1 MNLSKKS
8 SLLIIFSLGFLLS
21 SCSSSNIGSGGDDVC
36 HEPIEPPLDEP
47 IDETGDAYF
56 FDSESTDGD
65 GTKEK
70 PYSNLSKIND
80 ISFKPGTKI
89 FLKKNSVFKE
99 KFSLKN
105 LNGEKENPII
115 FTSYGDK
122 GAKPKIVGKEALDK
136 GIVYISNCSNILFQN
151 MEIYSEIK
159 EESAA
164 KGILVELSNEESTEE
179 VKTYHNITLKNL
191 YIHDIYGFSDK
202 ENQGMA
208 MKSKLTGGI
217 HLWSSDGNAKID
229 GFNVLNSKIENV
241 TNVGIATWYKVVGIR
256 VSKVS
261 PYDDDFEKYA
271 HTNVTISN
279 NEISY
284 IGKNAA
290 FLRNIKGGKFDH
302 NVVHDTAIICN
313 AGNQIVTSY
322 VDDVII
328 EYNEGYNN
336 KASLRADGK
345 VQDGAMLDSDL
356 QTKNVIFQYNYSH
369 NNSFGLYISC
379 DGTSKNDKGAS
390 DNVILRYNVSI
401 NDYGNKGIIYAN
413 YYSGKIECYNNTI
426 ITDKTTKNII
436 EINNDR
442 ALSFYNNIVFSRSK
456 DASFALGNMANFS
469 ASNNIIHGISAIK
482 NVDEMGI
489 YLDVDPRPLKKT
501 PDDVDSLIGF
511 GKIKDYATFTYDSV
525 YDEESCKNINVN
537 IPDILGNDYKLSFGA
552 INKF

>member
-21 SCSSSNIGSGGDDVC
+21 SCSSSDIGSGGDGGC
-36 HEPIEPPLDEP
+36 HDPIDPPLDEP

-70 PYSNLSKIND
+70 PYSSLSKISD

-99 KFSLKN
+99 QFSLKN
-105 LNGEKENPII
+105 LNGEKDNPII

-122 GAKPKIVGKEALDK
+122 GAKPKIVGKKALDK

-191 YIHDIYGFSDK
+191 YIHDVYGFSDK

-241 TNVGIATWYKVVGIR
+241 TNVGIATWYKVVGTR

-322 VDDVII
+322 VDDIVV

-442 ALSFYNNIVFSRSK
+442 TLSFYNNIVFSRSK
-456 DASFALGNMANFS
+456 DASFTLGNMTNVS
-469 ASNNIIHGISAIK
+469 VSNNIIHGISAIK

-525 YDEESCKNINVN
+525 YDEKSCKNMNVK
-537 IPDILGNDYKLSFGA
+537 ISDILGNDYKLSFGP

>member
-322 VDDVII
+322 VDDIVV

-413 YYSGKIECYNNTI
+413 YFSGKIECYNNTI

-436 EINNDR
+436 ELNNDR
-442 ALSFYNNIVFSRSK
+442 TLSFYNNIVFSRSK
-456 DASFALGNMANFS
+456 DASFALGNMTNFS

-501 PDDVDSLIGF
+501 PDDVESLIGF
-511 GKIKDYATFTYDSV
+511 GKIKNYATFTYDSV
-525 YDEESCKNINVN
+525 YDEENCKNMNVN

>member
-256 VSKVS
+256 VAKVS

-322 VDDVII
+322 VDDIVV

-426 ITDKTTKNII
+426 ITDKATKNII

-442 ALSFYNNIVFSRSK
+442 TLSFYNNIVFSRSK
-456 DASFALGNMANFS
+456 DASFTLGNMTNFS
-469 ASNNIIHGISAIK
+469 VSNNIIHGISAIK

-501 PDDVDSLIGF
+501 PDDVESLIGF
-511 GKIKDYATFTYDSV
+511 GKIKEYATFTYDSV
-525 YDEESCKNINVN
+525 YDEKNCKNMNVN
-537 IPDILGNDYKLSFGA
+537 ISDILGNDYKLSFGA

>member
-21 SCSSSNIGSGGDDVC
+21 SCSSSDIGSGGDGGC
-36 HEPIEPPLDEP
+36 HDPIDPPLDEP

-70 PYSNLSKIND
+70 PYSSLSKISD

-99 KFSLKN
+99 QFSLKN
-105 LNGEKENPII
+105 LNGEKDNPII

-122 GAKPKIVGKEALDK
+122 GAKPKIVGKKALDK

-191 YIHDIYGFSDK
+191 YIHDVYGFSDK

-241 TNVGIATWYKVVGIR
+241 TNVGIATWYKVVGTR

-322 VDDVII
+322 VDDIVV

-442 ALSFYNNIVFSRSK
+442 TLSFYNNIVFSRSK
-456 DASFALGNMANFS
+456 DASFTLGNMTNVS
-469 ASNNIIHGISAIK
+469 VSNNIIHGISAIK

-525 YDEESCKNINVN
+525 YDEKSCKNMNVK
-537 IPDILGNDYKLSFGA
+537 ISDILGNDYKLSFGA

>member
-8 SLLIIFSLGFLLS
+8 SLLIILSLGFLLS
-21 SCSSSNIGSGGDDVC
+21 SCSSSNIGSGGDGGC
-36 HEPIEPPLDEP
+36 HDPIDPPLNEP

-56 FDSESTDGD
+56 FDSDSTDGD

-70 PYSNLSKIND
+70 PYSSLSKISD

-105 LNGEKENPII
+105 LNGEKDNPII

-122 GAKPKIVGKEALDK
+122 GDKPKIVGKETLDK

-179 VKTYHNITLKNL
+179 AKTYHNITLKNL

-241 TNVGIATWYKVVGIR
+241 TNVGIATWYKVVGTR

-322 VDDVII
+322 VDDIVI

-401 NDYGNKGIIYAN
+401 NDYGNKGIIYSN

-436 EINNDR
+436 EMNNDR
-442 ALSFYNNIVFSRSK
+442 TLSFYNNIVFSRSK
-456 DASFALGNMANFS
+456 DASFTLGNMTNFS
-469 ASNNIIHGISAIK
+469 VSNNIIHGISVIK

-525 YDEESCKNINVN
+525 YNEENCKNMNVN

>member
-8 SLLIIFSLGFLLS
+8 SLLIILSLGFLLS
-21 SCSSSNIGSGGDDVC
+21 SCSSSNIGSGGDGGC
-36 HEPIEPPLDEP
+36 HDPIDPPLDEP

-151 MEIYSEIK
+151 IEIYSEIK

-241 TNVGIATWYKVVGIR
+241 TNVGIATWYKVVGTR
-256 VSKVS
+256 VSKIS

-322 VDDVII
+322 VDDIVI

-379 DGTSKNDKGAS
+379 DGTSKNDKGAN

-456 DASFALGNMANFS
+456 DASFALGNMTNFF

-525 YDEESCKNINVN
+525 YDEESCKNMNVN

>member
-8 SLLIIFSLGFLLS
+8 SLLIILSLGFLLS
-21 SCSSSNIGSGGDDVC
+21 SCSSSNIGSGGDGGC
-36 HEPIEPPLDEP
+36 HDPIDPPLDEP

-70 PYSNLSKIND
+70 PYSSLSKISD

-99 KFSLKN
+99 QFSLKN
-105 LNGEKENPII
+105 LNGEKDNPII

-122 GAKPKIVGKEALDK
+122 GDKPKIVGKETLDK

-179 VKTYHNITLKNL
+179 AKTYHNITLKNL

-241 TNVGIATWYKVVGIR
+241 TNVGIATWYKVVGTR

-261 PYDDDFEKYA
+261 PYDDEFEKYA

-322 VDDVII
+322 VDDIVV

-401 NDYGNKGIIYAN
+401 NDYGNKGIIYSN

-436 EINNDR
+436 EMNNDR
-442 ALSFYNNIVFSRSK
+442 TLSFYNNIVFSRSK
-456 DASFALGNMANFS
+456 DASFTLGNMTNFS
-469 ASNNIIHGISAIK
+469 VSNNIIHGISVIK

-525 YDEESCKNINVN
+525 YNEENCKNMNVN

>member
-8 SLLIIFSLGFLLS
+8 SLLIILSLGFLLS
-21 SCSSSNIGSGGDDVC
+21 SCSSSNIGSGGDGGC
-36 HEPIEPPLDEP
+36 HDPIDPPLDEP

-70 PYSNLSKIND
+70 PYSSLSKISD

-99 KFSLKN
+99 QFSLKN
-105 LNGEKENPII
+105 LNGEKDNPII

-122 GAKPKIVGKEALDK
+122 GDKPKIVGKETLDK

-179 VKTYHNITLKNL
+179 AKTYHNITLKNL

-241 TNVGIATWYKVVGIR
+241 TNVGIATWYKVVGTR

-261 PYDDDFEKYA
+261 PYDDEFEKYA

-322 VDDVII
+322 VDDIVV

-401 NDYGNKGIIYAN
+401 NDYGNKGIIYSN

-436 EINNDR
+436 EMNNDR
-442 ALSFYNNIVFSRSK
+442 TLSFYNNIVFSRSK
-456 DASFALGNMANFS
+456 DASFTLGNMTNFS
-469 ASNNIIHGISAIK
+469 VSNNIIHGISVIK

-511 GKIKDYATFTYDSV
+511 GKIKDYATFTHDSV
-525 YDEESCKNINVN
+525 YNEENCKNMNVN
-537 IPDILGNDYKLSFGA
+537 IPDVLGNDYKLSFGA

>member
-8 SLLIIFSLGFLLS
+8 SLLIILSLGFLLS
-21 SCSSSNIGSGGDDVC
+21 SCSSSNIGSGGDGGC
-36 HEPIEPPLDEP
+36 HDPIDPPLDEP

-70 PYSNLSKIND
+70 PYSSLSKISD

-99 KFSLKN
+99 QFSLKN

-122 GAKPKIVGKEALDK
+122 GDKPKIVGKETLDK

-151 MEIYSEIK
+151 MEIYSVIK

-241 TNVGIATWYKVVGIR
+241 TNVGIATWYKVVGVR
-256 VSKVS
+256 VAKVS

-322 VDDVII
+322 VDDIVI

-456 DASFALGNMANFS
+456 DASFALGNMTNFF
-469 ASNNIIHGISAIK
+469 ASNNIIHSISAIK

-511 GKIKDYATFTYDSV
+511 GKIKEYATFTYDSV
-525 YDEESCKNINVN
+525 YDKENCKNMNVN

>member
-99 KFSLKN
+99 QFSLKN
-105 LNGEKENPII
+105 LNGEKDNPII

-122 GAKPKIVGKEALDK
+122 GDKPKIVGKETLDK

-164 KGILVELSNEESTEE
+164 KGILVELSNEESAEE

-229 GFNVLNSKIENV
+229 CFNVLNSKIENV
-241 TNVGIATWYKVVGIR
+241 TNVGIATWYKVVGTR

-261 PYDDDFEKYA
+261 PYDDEFEKYA

-322 VDDVII
+322 VDDIVV

-426 ITDKTTKNII
+426 ITDKTTRNII

-442 ALSFYNNIVFSRSK
+442 TLSFYNNIVFSRSK
-456 DASFALGNMANFS
+456 NASFTLGNMTNVS
-469 ASNNIIHGISAIK
+469 ISNNIIHSISAIK

-501 PDDVDSLIGF
+501 PNDVDSLIGF

-525 YDEESCKNINVN
+525 YNEENCKNMNVN

>member
-56 FDSESTDGD
+56 FDSESTEGD

-99 KFSLKN
+99 QLSLKN

-241 TNVGIATWYKVVGIR
+241 TNVGIATWYKVVGVR
-256 VSKVS
+256 VAKVS

-271 HTNVTISN
+271 HKNVTISN

-322 VDDVII
+322 VDDIVV

-379 DGTSKNDKGAS
+379 DGTSKNDKGAR

-436 EINNDR
+436 EMNNDR

-525 YDEESCKNINVN
+525 YDEESCKNMNVN

>member
-89 FLKKNSVFKE
+89 FLKENSVFKE

-217 HLWSSDGNAKID
+217 HLWSLDGNAKID

-525 YDEESCKNINVN
+525 YDEESCKNMNVN

>member
-8 SLLIIFSLGFLLS
+8 SLLIILSLGFLLS
-21 SCSSSNIGSGGDDVC
+21 SCSSSNIGSGGDGGC
-36 HEPIEPPLDEP
+36 HDPIDPPLDEP

-70 PYSNLSKIND
+70 PYSSLSKISD

-99 KFSLKN
+99 QFSLKN
-105 LNGEKENPII
+105 LNGEKDNPII

-122 GAKPKIVGKEALDK
+122 GDKPKIVGKETLDK

-179 VKTYHNITLKNL
+179 AKTYHNITLKNL

-229 GFNVLNSKIENV
+229 GFNVLNSKIKNV
-241 TNVGIATWYKVVGIR
+241 TNVGIATWYKVVGTR

-261 PYDDDFEKYA
+261 PYDDEFEKYA

-322 VDDVII
+322 VDDIVV

-401 NDYGNKGIIYAN
+401 NDYGNKGIIYSN

-436 EINNDR
+436 EMNNDR
-442 ALSFYNNIVFSRSK
+442 TLSFYNNIVFSRSK
-456 DASFALGNMANFS
+456 DASFTLGNMTNFS
-469 ASNNIIHGISAIK
+469 VSNNIIHGISVIK

-525 YDEESCKNINVN
+525 YNEENCKNMNVN

>member
-8 SLLIIFSLGFLLS
+8 SLLIILSLGFLLS
-21 SCSSSNIGSGGDDVC
+21 SCSSSNIGSGGDGGC
-36 HEPIEPPLDEP
+36 HDPIDPPLDEP

-70 PYSNLSKIND
+70 PYSSLSKISD

-99 KFSLKN
+99 QFSLKN
-105 LNGEKENPII
+105 LNGEKDNPII

-122 GAKPKIVGKEALDK
+122 GDKPKIVGKETLDK

-179 VKTYHNITLKNL
+179 AKTYHNITLKNL

-241 TNVGIATWYKVVGIR
+241 TNVGIATWYKVVGTR

-261 PYDDDFEKYA
+261 PYDDEFEKYA

-322 VDDVII
+322 VDDIVV

-401 NDYGNKGIIYAN
+401 NDYGNKGIIYSN

-436 EINNDR
+436 EMNNDR
-442 ALSFYNNIVFSRSK
+442 TLSFYNNIVFSRSK
-456 DASFALGNMANFS
+456 DASFTLGNMTNFFV
-469 ASNNIIHGISAIK
+469 SNNIIHGISVIK

-525 YDEESCKNINVN
+525 YNEENCKNMNVN

>member
-21 SCSSSNIGSGGDDVC
+21 SCSSSNIGSGGDNGC
-36 HEPIEPPLDEP
+36 HDPIDPPLDEP

-70 PYSNLSKIND
+70 PYSNLSKISD

-99 KFSLKN
+99 QFSLIN

-122 GAKPKIVGKEALDK
+122 GDKPKIVGKEALDK

-159 EESAA
+159 EENAA
-164 KGILVELSNEESTEE
+164 KGILVELSNEDSTEE
-179 VKTYHNITLKNL
+179 VKTYYNITLKNL

-322 VDDVII
+322 VDDMVI

-442 ALSFYNNIVFSRSK
+442 TLSFYNNIVYSRSK
-456 DASFALGNMANFS
+456 DASFALGNMTNFS
-469 ASNNIIHGISAIK
+469 VSNNIIHGVSTIK
-482 NVDEMGI
+482 NIDEMGI
-489 YLDVDPRPLKKT
+489 YLDVDPRPLRKT

-511 GKIKDYATFTYDSV
+511 GKIREYATFTNDDIYD
-525 YDEESCKNINVN
+525 DESCKNMNVN

>member
-1 MNLSKKS
+1 MKINKKS

-21 SCSSSNIGSGGDDVC
+21 SCLSNTGGSGGDGGCKD
-36 HEPIEPPLDEP
+36 PLDPPLDDP

-56 FDSESTDGD
+56 FDSESVEGD

-70 PYSNLSKIND
+70 PYSTLSKMND

-89 FLKKNSVFKE
+89 FLKKNSIFKE
-99 KFSLKN
+99 QLSLKN
-105 LNGEKENPII
+105 LNGDKENLII

-122 GAKPKIVGKEALDK
+122 GDKPKIVGKETLDK

-159 EESAA
+159 EENAA
-164 KGILVELSNEESTEE
+164 KGILVELSNEEGTEE

-229 GFNVLNSKIENV
+229 GFNILNSKIENV

-322 VDDVII
+322 VDDII
-328 EYNEGYNN
+328 VEYNEGYNN

-456 DASFALGNMANFS
+456 DASFALGNMTNFF

-511 GKIKDYATFTYDSV
+511 GKIKEYATFTYDSV
-525 YDEESCKNINVN
+525 YDEENCKNMNVN

>member
-8 SLLIIFSLGFLLS
+8 SLLIILSLGFLLS
-21 SCSSSNIGSGGDDVC
+21 SCSSSNIGSGGDGGC
-36 HEPIEPPLDEP
+36 HDPIDPPLDEP

-70 PYSNLSKIND
+70 PYSSLSKISD

-105 LNGEKENPII
+105 LNGEKDNPII

-122 GAKPKIVGKEALDK
+122 GDKPKIVGKETLDK

-179 VKTYHNITLKNL
+179 AKTYHNITLKNL

-241 TNVGIATWYKVVGIR
+241 TNVGIATWYKVVGTR

-322 VDDVII
+322 VDDIVI

-401 NDYGNKGIIYAN
+401 NDYGNKGIIYSN

-436 EINNDR
+436 EMNNDR
-442 ALSFYNNIVFSRSK
+442 TLSFYNNIVFSRSK
-456 DASFALGNMANFS
+456 DASFTLGNMTNFS
-469 ASNNIIHGISAIK
+469 VSNNIIHGISVIK

-525 YDEESCKNINVN
+525 YNEENCKNMNVN

>member
-21 SCSSSNIGSGGDDVC
+21 SCSSNIGSGGDDGC
-36 HEPIEPPLDEP
+36 HDPIDPPLDEP

-99 KFSLKN
+99 QLSLKN

-122 GAKPKIVGKEALDK
+122 GDKPKIVGKEALDK

-217 HLWSSDGNAKID
+217 HLRSSDGNAKID

-241 TNVGIATWYKVVGIR
+241 TNVGIATWYKVVGTR

-322 VDDVII
+322 VDDIVV

-442 ALSFYNNIVFSRSK
+442 TLSFYNNIVFSRSK
-456 DASFALGNMANFS
+456 DASFILGNMTNVS
-469 ASNNIIHGISAIK
+469 VSNNIIHGISAIK

-489 YLDVDPRPLKKT
+489 YLDVDPRPLRKT

-525 YDEESCKNINVN
+525 YDEKSCKNMNVN
-537 IPDILGNDYKLSFGA
+537 IPDVLGNDYKLSFGA

>member
-47 IDETGDAYF
+47 IDETGDVYF

-151 MEIYSEIK
+151 IEIYSEIK

-241 TNVGIATWYKVVGIR
+241 TNVGIATWYKVVGTR
-256 VSKVS
+256 VSKIS

-302 NVVHDTAIICN
+302 NVVHDTTIICN

-322 VDDVII
+322 VDDIVV

-426 ITDKTTKNII
+426 ITDKATKNII

-442 ALSFYNNIVFSRSK
+442 TLSFYNNIVFSRSK
-456 DASFALGNMANFS
+456 DASFTLGNMTNFS
-469 ASNNIIHGISAIK
+469 VSNNIIHGISAIK

-489 YLDVDPRPLKKT
+489 YLDVDLRPLKKT
-501 PDDVDSLIGF
+501 PDDVESLIGF

-525 YDEESCKNINVN
+525 YDEKNCKNMNVN

>member
-8 SLLIIFSLGFLLS
+8 SLLFIFSLGFLLS

-47 IDETGDAYF
+47 VDETGDAYF

-70 PYSNLSKIND
+70 PYSSLSKISD

-99 KFSLKN
+99 QFSLKN

-122 GAKPKIVGKEALDK
+122 GDKPKIVGKEALDK

-164 KGILVELSNEESTEE
+164 KGILIELSNEESTEE

-261 PYDDDFEKYA
+261 PYDDDFDKYA

-284 IGKNAA
+284 IGKNAV

-322 VDDVII
+322 VDDIVV

-436 EINNDR
+436 EMNNDR
-442 ALSFYNNIVFSRSK
+442 TLSFYNNIVFSRSK
-456 DASFALGNMANFS
+456 DASFTLGNMTNFS
-469 ASNNIIHGISAIK
+469 VSNNIIHGISAIK

-501 PDDVDSLIGF
+501 PDDVESLIGF

-525 YDEESCKNINVN
+525 YDEKNCKNMNVN

>member
-1 MNLSKKS
+1 MKINKKS

-21 SCSSSNIGSGGDDVC
+21 SCSSNTGGSGGDDGC
-36 HEPIEPPLDEP
+36 KDPLDPPLDDP

-56 FDSESTDGD
+56 FDSESVEGD

-70 PYSNLSKIND
+70 PYSTLSKMND

-89 FLKKNSVFKE
+89 FLKKNSIFKE
-99 KFSLKN
+99 QLSLKN
-105 LNGEKENPII
+105 LNGGKENPII

-122 GAKPKIVGKEALDK
+122 GDKPKIVGKETLDK
-136 GIVYISNCSNILFQN
+136 GIVYVSNCSNILFQN

-159 EESAA
+159 EENAA
-164 KGILVELSNEESTEE
+164 KGILIELSNEEGTEE

-229 GFNVLNSKIENV
+229 GFNILNSKIENV
-241 TNVGIATWYKVVGIR
+241 TNVGIATWYKVVGTR

-261 PYDDDFEKYA
+261 PYDDDFIKYA

-302 NVVHDTAIICN
+302 NVVHDTAIFCN

-322 VDDVII
+322 VDDMVV
-328 EYNEGYNN
+328 EHNEGYNN

-345 VQDGAMLDSDL
+345 IQDGAMLDSDL
-356 QTKNVIFQYNYSH
+356 QTKNIIFQYNYSH
-369 NNSFGLYISC
+369 NNAFGLYISC

-442 ALSFYNNIVFSRSK
+442 TLSFYNNIVYSRSK
-456 DASFALGNMANFS
+456 DASFELGNMTNFS
-469 ASNNIIHGISAIK
+469 VSNNIIHGVSTIK

-489 YLDVDPRPLKKT
+489 YLDVDPRPLSKT
-501 PDDVDSLIGF
+501 PDDIDSLIGF
-511 GKIKDYATFTYDSV
+511 GKIKEYATFTGDDVYDS
-525 YDEESCKNINVN
+525 ESCKGVNAN
-537 IPDILGNDYKLSFGA
+537 IPDILGNNYKLSFGA

>member
-1 MNLSKKS
+1 MNLSKKR

-21 SCSSSNIGSGGDDVC
+21 SCSSSDIGSGGDGGC
-36 HEPIEPPLDEP
+36 HDPIDPPLDES
-47 IDETGDAYF
+47 IDETSDAYF

-70 PYSNLSKIND
+70 PYSSLSKISD

-99 KFSLKN
+99 QFSLKN
-105 LNGEKENPII
+105 LNGEKDNPII

-122 GAKPKIVGKEALDK
+122 GAKPKIVGKKALDK

-191 YIHDIYGFSDK
+191 YIHDVYGFSDK

-241 TNVGIATWYKVVGIR
+241 TNVGIATWYKVVGTR

-322 VDDVII
+322 VDDIVV

-442 ALSFYNNIVFSRSK
+442 TLSFYNNIVFSRSK
-456 DASFALGNMANFS
+456 DASFTLGNMTNVS
-469 ASNNIIHGISAIK
+469 VSNNIIHGISAIK

-525 YDEESCKNINVN
+525 YDEKSCKNMNVN

>member
-1 MNLSKKS
+1 MKINKKS

-21 SCSSSNIGSGGDDVC
+21 SCSSNTGGSGGDGGCKD
-36 HEPIEPPLDEP
+36 PLDPPLDEP

-99 KFSLKN
+99 QLSLKN

-122 GAKPKIVGKEALDK
+122 GDKPKIVGKETLDK
-136 GIVYISNCSNILFQN
+136 GIIYISNCSNILFQN

-159 EESAA
+159 EENAA
-164 KGILVELSNEESTEE
+164 KGILIELSNEEGTEG

-229 GFNVLNSKIENV
+229 GFNILNSKIENV
-241 TNVGIATWYKVVGIR
+241 TNVGIATWYKVVGTR

-261 PYDDDFEKYA
+261 PYDDNFEKYA

-322 VDDVII
+322 VDDMVV

-345 VQDGAMLDSDL
+345 IQDGAMLDSDL
-356 QTKNVIFQYNYSH
+356 QTKNIIFQYNYSH
-369 NNSFGLYISC
+369 NNAFGLYISC

-436 EINNDR
+436 ELNNDR
-442 ALSFYNNIVFSRSK
+442 TLSFYNNIVYSRSK
-456 DASFALGNMANFS
+456 DTSFALGNMTNFS
-469 ASNNIIHGISAIK
+469 VSNNIIHGISAIK

-501 PDDVDSLIGF
+501 PDDVDSLIDF

-525 YDEESCKNINVN
+525 YDEESCKNMNVN

>member
-8 SLLIIFSLGFLLS
+8 SLLIILSLGFLLS
-21 SCSSSNIGSGGDDVC
+21 SCSSSNIGSGGDGGC
-36 HEPIEPPLDEP
+36 HDPIDPPLNEP

-70 PYSNLSKIND
+70 PYSSLSKISD

-105 LNGEKENPII
+105 LNGEKDNPII

-122 GAKPKIVGKEALDK
+122 GDKPKIVGKETLDK

-179 VKTYHNITLKNL
+179 AKTYHNITLKNL

-217 HLWSSDGNAKID
+217 HLWSSDGNARID

-241 TNVGIATWYKVVGIR
+241 TNVGIATWYKVVGTR

-322 VDDVII
+322 VDDIVI

-401 NDYGNKGIIYAN
+401 NDYGNKGIIYSN

-436 EINNDR
+436 EMNNDR
-442 ALSFYNNIVFSRSK
+442 TLSFYNNIVFSRSK
-456 DASFALGNMANFS
+456 DASFTLGNMTNFS
-469 ASNNIIHGISAIK
+469 VSNNIIHGISVIK

-525 YDEESCKNINVN
+525 YNEENCKNMNVN

>member
-99 KFSLKN
+99 KISLKN

-241 TNVGIATWYKVVGIR
+241 TNVGIATWYKVVGVR
-256 VSKVS
+256 VAKVS

-322 VDDVII
+322 VDDIVI

-456 DASFALGNMANFS
+456 DASFALGNMTNFF

-511 GKIKDYATFTYDSV
+511 GKIKEYATFTYDSV
-525 YDEESCKNINVN
+525 YDEENCKNMNVN

>member
-8 SLLIIFSLGFLLS
+8 SLLIILSLGFLLS
-21 SCSSSNIGSGGDDVC
+21 SCSSSNIGSGGDGGC
-36 HEPIEPPLDEP
+36 HDPIDPPLDEP

-70 PYSNLSKIND
+70 PYSSLSKISD

-99 KFSLKN
+99 QFSLKN

-122 GAKPKIVGKEALDK
+122 GDKPKIVGKETLDK

-179 VKTYHNITLKNL
+179 AKTYHNITLKNL

-241 TNVGIATWYKVVGIR
+241 TNVGIATWYKVVGTR

-261 PYDDDFEKYA
+261 PYDDEFEKYA

-322 VDDVII
+322 VDDIVV

-401 NDYGNKGIIYAN
+401 NDYGNKGIIYSN

-436 EINNDR
+436 EMNNDR
-442 ALSFYNNIVFSRSK
+442 TLSFYNNIVFSRSK
-456 DASFALGNMANFS
+456 DASFTLGNMTNFS
-469 ASNNIIHGISAIK
+469 VSNNIIHGISVIK

-525 YDEESCKNINVN
+525 YNEENCKNMNVN

>member
-21 SCSSSNIGSGGDDVC
+21 SCSSSNIESGGEGGH
-36 HEPIEPPLDEP
+36 HEPINPPLDEI

-70 PYSNLSKIND
+70 PYSSLSKISD

-89 FLKKNSVFKE
+89 FLKKNSIFKE
-99 KFSLKN
+99 QFSLIN

-122 GAKPKIVGKEALDK
+122 GDKPKIVGKEALDK

-164 KGILVELSNEESTEE
+164 KGILVELSNEEGTEE

-191 YIHDIYGFSDK
+191 YIHDIYGYSDK

-229 GFNVLNSKIENV
+229 GFNVSNSIIENV
-241 TNVGIATWYKVVGIR
+241 TNVGIATWYKVVGTK

-302 NVVHDTAIICN
+302 NVVHDTALICN

-322 VDDVII
+322 VDDIVV

-336 KASLRADGK
+336 KASLREDGK
-345 VQDGAMLDSDL
+345 IQDGAMLDSDL
-356 QTKNVIFQYNYSH
+356 QSKNVIFQYNYSH

-379 DGTSKNDKGAS
+379 DGKSKNDKGAS

-436 EINNDR
+436 QINNDR
-442 ALSFYNNIVFSRSK
+442 TLSFYNNIVFSRSK
-456 DASFALGNMANFS
+456 DASFVLGNMANFS
-469 ASNNIIHGISAIK
+469 TSNNIIHGISPIK
-482 NVDEMGI
+482 NVDGMGI
-489 YLDVDPRPLKKT
+489 YLDVDPKPLRKT

-525 YDEESCKNINVN
+525 YDEKSCKNINVD

>member
-21 SCSSSNIGSGGDDVC
+21 SCSSSNIGPGGDGGC
-36 HEPIEPPLDEP
+36 HDPIDPPLDEP

-70 PYSNLSKIND
+70 PYSNLSNIND

-99 KFSLKN
+99 QLSLKN

-122 GAKPKIVGKEALDK
+122 GDKPKIVGKEALDK

-164 KGILVELSNEESTEE
+164 KGILIELSNEESTEE

-241 TNVGIATWYKVVGIR
+241 TNVGIATWYKVVGTR

-271 HTNVTISN
+271 YTNVIISN

-322 VDDVII
+322 VDDIVV

-442 ALSFYNNIVFSRSK
+442 TLSFYNNIVFSRSK
-456 DASFALGNMANFS
+456 DASFTLGNMTNVS
-469 ASNNIIHGISAIK
+469 VSNNIIHGISAIK

-501 PDDVDSLIGF
+501 PDDVESLIGF

-525 YDEESCKNINVN
+525 YNEENCKNMNVN

>member
-1 MNLSKKS
+1 MKLNKKS

-21 SCSSSNIGSGGDDVC
+21 SCSSNTGGSGGDGGCKD
-36 HEPIEPPLDEP
+36 PLDPPLDDP

-56 FDSESTDGD
+56 FDSESVEGD

-70 PYSNLSKIND
+70 PYSTLSKMND

-89 FLKKNSVFKE
+89 FLKKNSIFKE
-99 KFSLKN
+99 QLSLKN
-105 LNGEKENPII
+105 LNGDKENPII

-122 GAKPKIVGKEALDK
+122 GDKPKIVGKETLDK
-136 GIVYISNCSNILFQN
+136 GIIYISNCSNILFQN

-159 EESAA
+159 EENAA
-164 KGILVELSNEESTEE
+164 KGILIELSNEEGTEE

-229 GFNVLNSKIENV
+229 GFNILNSKIENV
-241 TNVGIATWYKVVGIR
+241 TNVGIATWYKVVGTK

-261 PYDDDFEKYA
+261 PYDDDFIKYA

-302 NVVHDTAIICN
+302 NVIHDTAIICN

-322 VDDVII
+322 IDDMVV

-345 VQDGAMLDSDL
+345 IQDGAMLDSDL
-356 QTKNVIFQYNYSH
+356 QTKNIIFQYNYSH
-369 NNSFGLYISC
+369 NNAFGLYISC

-442 ALSFYNNIVFSRSK
+442 TLSFYNNIVYSRSK
-456 DASFALGNMANFS
+456 DASFELGNMTNFS
-469 ASNNIIHGISAIK
+469 VSNNIIHGISAIK

-489 YLDVDPRPLKKT
+489 YLNVDPRPFRKT
-501 PDDVDSLIGF
+501 PDDIDSLIGF
-511 GKIKDYATFTYDSV
+511 GKIKEYATFTSDDVYDS
-525 YDEESCKNINVN
+525 ESCKDVNAN
-537 IPDILGNDYKLSFGA
+537 IPDILGNNYKLSFGA

>member
-8 SLLIIFSLGFLLS
+8 SLLIILSLGFLLS
-21 SCSSSNIGSGGDDVC
+21 SCSSSNIGSGGDGGC
-36 HEPIEPPLDEP
+36 HDPIDPPLDEP

-70 PYSNLSKIND
+70 PYSSLSKISD

-99 KFSLKN
+99 QFSLKN
-105 LNGEKENPII
+105 LNGEKDNPII

-122 GAKPKIVGKEALDK
+122 GDKPKIVGKETLDK

-179 VKTYHNITLKNL
+179 EKTYHNITLKNL

-241 TNVGIATWYKVVGIR
+241 TNVGIATWYKVVGTR

-261 PYDDDFEKYA
+261 PYDDEFEKYA

-322 VDDVII
+322 VDDIVV

-401 NDYGNKGIIYAN
+401 NDYGNKGIIYSN

-436 EINNDR
+436 EMNNDR
-442 ALSFYNNIVFSRSK
+442 TLSFYNNIVFSRSK
-456 DASFALGNMANFS
+456 DASFTLGNMTNFS
-469 ASNNIIHGISAIK
+469 ISNNIIHGISVIK

-525 YDEESCKNINVN
+525 YNEENCKNMNVN

>member
-99 KFSLKN
+99 QLSLKN

-241 TNVGIATWYKVVGIR
+241 TNVGIATWYKVVGVR
-256 VSKVS
+256 VAKVS

-322 VDDVII
+322 VDDIVV

-390 DNVILRYNVSI
+390 DNAILRYNVSI
-401 NDYGNKGIIYAN
+401 NDYGNKGIIYVN

-426 ITDKTTKNII
+426 ITDKATKNII

-442 ALSFYNNIVFSRSK
+442 TLSFYNNIVFSRSK
-456 DASFALGNMANFS
+456 DASFTLGNMTNFS
-469 ASNNIIHGISAIK
+469 VSNNIIHGISAIK

-501 PDDVDSLIGF
+501 PDDVESLIGF

-525 YDEESCKNINVN
+525 YDEKNCKNMNVN

>member
-8 SLLIIFSLGFLLS
+8 SLLIILSLGFLLS
-21 SCSSSNIGSGGDDVC
+21 SCSSSNIGSGGDGGC
-36 HEPIEPPLDEP
+36 HDPIDPPLNEP

-70 PYSNLSKIND
+70 PYSSLSKISD

-105 LNGEKENPII
+105 LNGEKDNPII

-122 GAKPKIVGKEALDK
+122 GDKPKIVGKETLDK

-179 VKTYHNITLKNL
+179 AKTYHNITLKNL

-241 TNVGIATWYKVVGIR
+241 TNVGIATWYKVVGTR

-261 PYDDDFEKYA
+261 PYDDEFEKYA

-322 VDDVII
+322 VDDIVV

-401 NDYGNKGIIYAN
+401 NDYGNKGIIYSN

-436 EINNDR
+436 EMNNDR
-442 ALSFYNNIVFSRSK
+442 TLSFYNNIVFSRSK
-456 DASFALGNMANFS
+456 DASFTLGNMTNFS
-469 ASNNIIHGISAIK
+469 VSNNIIHGISVIK

-525 YDEESCKNINVN
+525 YNEENCKNMNVN

>member
-21 SCSSSNIGSGGDDVC
+21 SCSSSDIGSGGDGGC
-36 HEPIEPPLDEP
+36 HDPIDPPLDES

-70 PYSNLSKIND
+70 PYSSLSKISD

-99 KFSLKN
+99 QFSLKN
-105 LNGEKENPII
+105 LNGEKDNPII

-122 GAKPKIVGKEALDK
+122 GAKPKIVGKKALDK

-241 TNVGIATWYKVVGIR
+241 TNVGIATWYKVVGTR

-322 VDDVII
+322 VDDIVV

-442 ALSFYNNIVFSRSK
+442 TLSFYNNIVFSRSK
-456 DASFALGNMANFS
+456 DASFTLGNMTNVS
-469 ASNNIIHGISAIK
+469 VSNNIIHGISAIK

-525 YDEESCKNINVN
+525 YDEKSCKNMNVK
-537 IPDILGNDYKLSFGA
+537 ISDILGNDYKLSFGA